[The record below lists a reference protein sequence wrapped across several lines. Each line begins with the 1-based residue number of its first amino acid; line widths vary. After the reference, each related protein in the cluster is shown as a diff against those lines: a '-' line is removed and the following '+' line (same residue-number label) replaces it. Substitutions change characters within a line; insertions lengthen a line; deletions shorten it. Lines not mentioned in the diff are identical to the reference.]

1 MRRLRGVRRGADDRR
16 DAWGR
21 IGLSSSRTERSM
33 RGGRVS
39 FTPFAPRRERNVY
52 GQRYSIGQERRERVW
67 FASPHHFVTSSPDL
81 VGLRPDVSVS
91 WNPSLDLRRVN
102 FDLPGDSFSTPEGLL
117 GLPRASPEASNRP
130 QTGSPGRPGDPL
142 KTGRPMVVRLHKPTG
157 TILVACASKSDPP
170 RPGFVH

>member
-81 VGLRPDVSVS
+81 LGLRPDVSVA

-102 FDLPGDSFSTPEGLL
+102 FGLPGDSFSIPEGRL

-130 QTGSPGRPGDPL
+130 QTAPRAAPETLSKQGDRWWSVYTSQQAP
-142 KTGRPMVVRLHKPTG
+142 
-157 TILVACASKSDPP
+157 SS
-170 RPGFVH
+170 